1 MLDVTLTWAQAMW
14 FLPVALP
21 ISFYI
26 AWTDMK
32 FMRIPNK
39 AVLLM
44 IAGFAITGLFALPLD
59 EYLWRYAHLLVVLAL
74 GFLFASAGAMGA
86 GDAKFA
92 TAMAPF
98 IAFQDLT
105 LVLTLFAAMLLGA
118 FVAHR
123 LAGRVSVIRSAT
135 ADWASW
141 GETRDFPMGLALG
154 GTMVSYLVLPLVI

>member
-1 MLDVTLTWAQAMW
+1 MDVTLTLTQAIW
-14 FLPVALP
+14 FLIVALP
-21 ISFYI
+21 VSVYIS
-26 AWTDMK
+26 WTDMK
-32 FMRIPNK
+32 FMKIPNK
-39 AVLLM
+39 AVLVL
-44 IAGFAITGLFALPLD
+44 IAGFAVMGLIALPFD
-59 EYLWRYAHLLVVLAL
+59 EYLWRYVHLVTVLGI
-74 GFLFASAGAMGA
+74 GFVLASAGAMGA

-123 LAGRVSVIRSAT
+123 LAGRVPAIRSAT

-141 GETRDFPMGLALG
+141 GEKRDFPMGLALG
-154 GTMVSYLVLPLVI
+154 GTLVCYLLLPLLK

>member
-1 MLDVTLTWAQAMW
+1 MDVTLTLTQAIW
-14 FLPVALP
+14 FLIVALP
-21 ISFYI
+21 VSVYIS
-26 AWTDMK
+26 WTDMK
-32 FMRIPNK
+32 FMKIPNK
-39 AVLLM
+39 AVLVL
-44 IAGFAITGLFALPLD
+44 IAGFAVTGLIALPFD
-59 EYLWRYAHLLVVLAL
+59 EYLWRYVHLVTVLCI
-74 GFLFASAGAMGA
+74 GFVLASAGAMGA

-123 LAGRVSVIRSAT
+123 LAGRVPAIRSAT

-141 GETRDFPMGLALG
+141 GEKRDFPMGLALG
-154 GTMVSYLVLPLVI
+154 GTLVCYLLLPLLK

>member
-1 MLDVTLTWAQAMW
+1 MDVTLTLTQAIW
-14 FLPVALP
+14 FLIVALP
-21 ISFYI
+21 VSVYIS
-26 AWTDMK
+26 WTDMK
-32 FMRIPNK
+32 FMKIPNK
-39 AVLLM
+39 AVLVL
-44 IAGFAITGLFALPLD
+44 IAGFAVMGLIALPFD
-59 EYLWRYAHLLVVLAL
+59 EYLWRYVHLVTVLGI
-74 GFLFASAGAMGA
+74 GFVLASAGAMGA

-123 LAGRVSVIRSAT
+123 LAGRVPAIRSAT

-141 GETRDFPMGLALG
+141 GEKRDFPMGLALG
-154 GTMVSYLVLPLVI
+154 GTLGCYLLLPLLK